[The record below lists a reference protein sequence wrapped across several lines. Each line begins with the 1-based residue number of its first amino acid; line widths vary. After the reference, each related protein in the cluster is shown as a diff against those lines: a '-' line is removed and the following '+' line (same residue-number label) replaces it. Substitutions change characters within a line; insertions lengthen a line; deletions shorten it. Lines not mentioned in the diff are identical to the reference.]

1 MKTFALSILNT
12 QLVCVKYLPVDNIEE
27 GSFPFHKIVVYL
39 CKKKKLHSLLYSK
52 TSDVNNGKSVH
63 TDAYQEAQ
71 KAVPAQLFIR
81 ERTKLKMNQPF
92 LTIL

>member
-39 CKKKKLHSLLYSK
+39 CKKKKIHSLLYSK
-52 TSDVNNGKSVH
+52 TSDVNNGKNVH
-63 TDAYQEAQ
+63 TEHLPTSPKSYTSS
-71 KAVPAQLFIR
+71 AVHQR
-81 ERTKLKMNQPF
+81 ED
-92 LTIL
+92 

>member
-39 CKKKKLHSLLYSK
+39 CKKKKI
-52 TSDVNNGKSVH
+52 T
-63 TDAYQEAQ
+63 
-71 KAVPAQLFIR
+71 FIA
-81 ERTKLKMNQPF
+81 LQ
-92 LTIL
+92 

>member
-63 TDAYQEAQ
+63 MTQEAQ

-81 ERTKLKMNQPF
+81 ERTKLKMNKPF

>member
-63 TDAYQEAQ
+63 MTLTKKPKKLYQ
-71 KAVPAQLFIR
+71 LSCSS
-81 ERTKLKMNQPF
+81 ERGLS
-92 LTIL
+92 